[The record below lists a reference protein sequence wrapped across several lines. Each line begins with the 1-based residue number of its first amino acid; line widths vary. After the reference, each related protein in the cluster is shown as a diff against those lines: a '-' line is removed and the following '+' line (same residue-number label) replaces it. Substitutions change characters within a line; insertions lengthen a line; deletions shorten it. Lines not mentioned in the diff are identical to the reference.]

1 VLLYSFLNKGYDFS
15 CCGIL
20 CQPKARQGIEES
32 SWKGRREQRGEGKQK
47 TKMNMN
53 GEEREEKE
61 RGEERGEK

>member
-1 VLLYSFLNKGYDFS
+1 VLSYSFLNKKNDFS

-20 CQPKARQGIEES
+20 CQPKAGQGIEES
-32 SWKGRREQRGEGKQK
+32 RWKKRKQK

-61 RGEERGEK
+61 RGEKRGEK